1 LALCA
6 SRQLAAR
13 RRTVFTSSGVLH
25 ESGYTDAVSL
35 DASLR
40 RHVYDVTLARG
51 TPPAIGELG
60 AMARASQSD
69 VRKGLLQL
77 AAARVLVLQPESG
90 EILMVP
96 PFSAVPTPFLVR
108 TTRHASYANCA
119 WDALGVPVMLEDAAE
134 ITTACGCC
142 GESLT
147 LTADG
152 KAPAASRPVANRQEA
167 QFKTHEGCRESASPT
182 PLHSAPTAP
191 AGRGVM
197 HFAVP
202 ARHWW
207 DDLVFT

>member
-1 LALCA
+1 
-6 SRQLAAR
+6 
-13 RRTVFTSSGVLH
+13 
-25 ESGYTDAVSL
+25 VSL

-60 AMARASQSD
+60 AMAGASED
-69 VRKGLLQL
+69 AVREGLRQL
-77 AAARVLVLQPESG
+77 AATRVLVLQPESD
-90 EILMVP
+90 EILMAP

-119 WDALGVPVMLEDAAE
+119 WDALGVPVMLDDAAE

-147 LTADG
+147 LTADRRT
-152 KAPAASRPVANRQEA
+152 S
-167 QFKTHEGCRESASPT
+167 
-182 PLHSAPTAP
+182 P